1 MASTIPKMTTV
12 RVENKNIEHGL
23 GEETLDAVVVFD
35 AAYQVACQFAV
46 KEPHGQPHQLGEE
59 IRDERHVARV
69 LMWSSIQ
76 RRITSIS
83 VRLNTSMSC
92 GGQNEL
98 YKIQIPVPYALVY
111 NSLGEKRE
119 DQLQQ
124 TACQQADD
132 ELHHRLFVGTYIVK
146 QIPQGQF
153 FIFLWVPLHKNCGV
167 TSSKRAIPFSIPPC
181 VVLIQHFFNSC
192 SSYFSNP

>member
-59 IRDERHVARV
+59 IRDERHVDARTDV
-69 LMWSSIQ
+69 EQ
-76 RRITSIS
+76 YTAPDH
-83 VRLNTSMSC
+83 LNKC
-92 GGQNEL
+92 AAEYQHELCDQNEL

-111 NSLGEKRE
+111 NGLGEKRE

-124 TACQQADD
+124 TAGQQADD
-132 ELHHRLFVGTYIVK
+132 ELYHRLFCRDVHSETDTIMTAFH
-146 QIPQGQF
+146 I
-153 FIFLWVPLHKNCGV
+153 LWVPLHKIAG
-167 TSSKRAIPFSIPPC
+167 
-181 VVLIQHFFNSC
+181 
-192 SSYFSNP
+192 